1 MLLVLLAACS
11 GTGTGSSTTTS
22 ILPTSTAPP
31 PAVTSTT
38 ADSATTTQGPS
49 TTTPDPGTTTT
60 TVRPIDITIESGET
74 SGLDLIKVTLGDTVE
89 VMILSDAPGEVHVHG
104 YDLFFE
110 LEADTPLLVS
120 FLADVPGVFEVEL
133 EGSHLLLFDLEVTG

>member
-38 ADSATTTQGPS
+38 AANPS
-49 TTTPDPGTTTT
+49 TTTTDPGTTTT